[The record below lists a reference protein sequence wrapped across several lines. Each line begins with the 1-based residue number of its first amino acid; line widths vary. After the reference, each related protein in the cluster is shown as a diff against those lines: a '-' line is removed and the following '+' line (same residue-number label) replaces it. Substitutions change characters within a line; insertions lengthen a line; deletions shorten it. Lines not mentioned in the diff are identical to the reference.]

1 MRAVLITGAGRRIGA
16 AIAEHLGTNGWH
28 VFVHYRASPDDA
40 NALAARIRSAG
51 GSGEIIEADL
61 EDAAAV
67 QDLIGRCTTNSQ
79 HELQAL
85 INNAAAFQ
93 YDEPK
98 SFDPKLF
105 EALVRTNLMAPAI
118 LAERFAAH
126 VSARGLKGCIIN
138 MLDQKLWNPNTD
150 YYSYTLTKHALWGAT
165 ELMAMAY
172 APNVRVCA
180 IAPGI
185 SLPSGDQ
192 TAGEFTE
199 ASRMNLTGTQV
210 ALGDIAKTAEFI
222 LTTPSINGEIIF
234 VDGGQHLVP
243 SKRDVMFVVR
253 EKGGTK

>member
-1 MRAVLITGAGRRIGA
+1 
-16 AIAEHLGTNGWH
+16 
-28 VFVHYRASPDDA
+28 VF
-40 NALAARIRSAG
+40 
-51 GSGEIIEADL
+51 
-61 EDAAAV
+61 
-67 QDLIGRCTTNSQ
+67 
-79 HELQAL
+79 
-85 INNAAAFQ
+85 
-93 YDEPK
+93 DE
-98 SFDPKLF
+98 
-105 EALVRTNLMAPAI
+105 LVRVNLMAPVI

-126 VSARGLKGCIIN
+126 AAARGLKGCIIN

-199 ASRMNLTGTQV
+199 ASRMNLTGVPV
-210 ALGDIAKTAEFI
+210 ALTDIAKTAEFI
-222 LTTPSINGEIIF
+222 LGTPSINGEIIF
-234 VDGGQHLVP
+234 VDAGQHLVP

-253 EKGGTK
+253 EKGGPK

>member
-1 MRAVLITGAGRRIGA
+1 MQSVLVTGAGRRIGA
-16 AIAEHLGTNGWH
+16 AIAEHLGKNGWH
-28 VFVHYRASPDDA
+28 VFIHCHASSDEGE
-40 NALAARIRSAG
+40 ALAARITARG
-51 GSGEIIEADL
+51 GSAEILQADL
-61 EDAAAV
+61 QDVAATEA
-67 QDLIGRCTTNSQ
+67 LIEKCAASSK
-79 HELQAL
+79 HELKGL
-85 INNAAAFQ
+85 INNAASFR

-98 SFDPKLF
+98 SFNAKLF
-105 EALVRTNLMAPAI
+105 SELVRVNLMAPAI

-126 VSARGLKGCIIN
+126 AAARGLKGCIIN

-199 ASRMNLTGTQV
+199 ASRMNLTGVPV
-210 ALGDIAKTAEFI
+210 ALTDIAKTAEFI
-222 LTTPSINGEIIF
+222 LSTPSINGEIVF
-234 VDGGQHLVP
+234 VDAGQHLVP
-243 SKRDVMFVVR
+243 SKRDVMFIVR
-253 EKGGTK
+253 DKGGPK